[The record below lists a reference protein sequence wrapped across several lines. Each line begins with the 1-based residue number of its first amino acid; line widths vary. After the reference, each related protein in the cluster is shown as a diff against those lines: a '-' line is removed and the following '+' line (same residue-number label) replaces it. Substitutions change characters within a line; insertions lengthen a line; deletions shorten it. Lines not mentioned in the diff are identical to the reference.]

1 MRKQMNVRRRND
13 IVSVAAAF
21 VSGGAMLA
29 ILWALWQVERRRG
42 TWVFVLLGV
51 GALVFAGWAWW
62 GARRGHRKL
71 DGFMESVGINP
82 GLVPEEPIPILPPRG
97 ERSALVLAI
106 MFLLTVAAAAFANYV
121 GWLDGFSLPGRRR

>member
-1 MRKQMNVRRRND
+1 MRKRMNVRRRNE
-13 IVSVAAAF
+13 ILSVAGAA

-42 TWVFVLLGV
+42 GWVFVLLGV

-71 DGFMESVGINP
+71 DRFMESVGIDP
-82 GLVPEEPIPILPPRG
+82 GLAPEEPIPILPPRG
-97 ERSALVLAI
+97 ERAALAVAI
-106 MFLLTVAAAAFANYV
+106 VFLLTVAAAAVANYA
-121 GWLDGFSLPGRRR
+121 GWLEGFSLPARRW